1 MSHLQMSTGAMKR
14 LCGSHGASFF
24 REKAQ
29 YLASRAWEEL
39 HIEIIEHPMLKYIEC
54 VYVL

>member
-1 MSHLQMSTGAMKR
+1 MSTGAMKR